1 MKYLKLFER
10 KEKDALKDKL
20 IDNIAFGNEEE
31 FDILLYKRF
40 FKNKS
45 FHNLQTINF
54 VNDDNFTPL
63 TYAVYHERIEIL
75 KKLIKFGA
83 NVNYPNSNG
92 ETPLMVAATENNLDM
107 LRILTDNGAD
117 WNKRD
122 ISGNDFFDCLFDAEY
137 EQILIEEYPKKYEDY
152 IIKKDARKYNL

>member
-1 MKYLKLFER
+1 MKYLKLFESKR
-10 KEKDALKDKL
+10 DVVENQLMKIIIFEEKGFDSYLYKNFYKDKS
-20 IDNIAFGNEEE
+20 FGN
-31 FDILLYKRF
+31 LY
-40 FKNKS
+40 
-45 FHNLQTINF
+45 TINF

-63 TYAVYHERIEIL
+63 TAAVYYERTEIL
-75 KKLIKFGA
+75 EKLIKFGA
-83 NVNYPNSNG
+83 NVNYTNENG

-117 WNKRD
+117 WNKRN

-152 IIKKDARKYNL
+152 IIKKDAKKYNL